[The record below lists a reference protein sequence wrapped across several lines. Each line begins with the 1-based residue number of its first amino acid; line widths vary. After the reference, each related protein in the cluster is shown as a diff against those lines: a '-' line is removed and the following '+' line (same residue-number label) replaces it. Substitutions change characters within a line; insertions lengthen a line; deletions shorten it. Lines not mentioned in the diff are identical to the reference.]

1 MYICILFLLV
11 LSCRTC
17 VNFKYKKCISIFSG
31 DVYKKR
37 VGTLEKRGVNHIC
50 AIIKNNSKHMR
61 CIDFMVDFLLY
72 LFWFNSAG
80 FYLPFRSLFD

>member
-11 LSCRTC
+11 SSCRTC
-17 VNFKYKKCISIFSG
+17 VNFKYKKCLSIFSG

-50 AIIKNNSKHMR
+50 AIIKNNSKQMR
-61 CIDFMVDFLLY
+61 SIDFVHGILWWIFCY
-72 LFWFNSAG
+72 AFFG
-80 FYLPFRSLFD
+80 